1 MRHQNRIQK
10 IGRTAAHRRATL
22 SAMAE
27 ALLQH
32 KRITTTLVKAKAL
45 RTYVEPLITRAK
57 DDTTANRRQVF
68 RHLQNKE
75 SIKELFDQIAGK
87 IGDRPGGYTR
97 IVKLGQRPG
106 DGTEMA
112 IIELVDYNTTG
123 TTTKKAARRRT
134 RRSAGTGKAKAEGA
148 ETTEATP
155 KAPKTT
161 PKTEKVSDT
170 SPESASDVSAQA
182 PGTPLDAP
190 EATAGHAAGNPES
203 GIGTEAGQNDGNR

>member
-1 MRHQNRIQK
+1 MRHQNTIKK

-27 ALLQH
+27 ALIQH
-32 KRITTTLVKAKAL
+32 KRITTTFVKAKAL
-45 RTYVEPLITRAK
+45 RMYVEPLLTRAK
-57 DDTTANRRQVF
+57 EDTTANRRQVF

-123 TTTKKAARRRT
+123 TATKKAARRRT
-134 RRSAGTGKAKAEGA
+134 RRSSGSTKKAEGDAPQA
-148 ETTEATP
+148 EA
-155 KAPKTT
+155 APKTT
-161 PKTEKVSDT
+161 PKTEAASAT
-170 SPESASDVSAQA
+170 SPESASDASAQA

-190 EATAGHAAGNPES
+190 EATAGGIAPES
-203 GIGTEAGQNDGNR
+203 GAGTEAGQNDSNR